1 MLTFIDLSKEDV
13 LIQFIVDLLYLGE
26 ISKNSCWAESYGTKE
41 KVIELLE
48 DNPDLI
54 ENANDILGNGNLI
67 IKNKRFAQYS
77 YIPKECKGYEKLIN
91 IFKDN
96 PSNTDFSKD
105 CRKLLDKVSA
115 EFEIYPTV
123 SQY

>member
-1 MLTFIDLSKEDV
+1 MLTFINLPKEDV
-13 LIQFIVDLLYLGE
+13 LIQFIVDLLYLGK
-26 ISKNSCWAESYGTKE
+26 ISGNCCWAESCGTKE

-67 IKNKRFAQYS
+67 IRNKRFTQYS

-91 IFKDN
+91 IFKDT
-96 PSNTDFSKD
+96 PSNADFSND

-123 SQY
+123 S